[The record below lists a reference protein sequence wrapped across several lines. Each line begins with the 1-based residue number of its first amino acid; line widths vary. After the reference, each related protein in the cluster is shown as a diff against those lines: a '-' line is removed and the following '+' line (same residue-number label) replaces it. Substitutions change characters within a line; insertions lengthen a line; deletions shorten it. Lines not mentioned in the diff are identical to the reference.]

1 MRQCHVNQIHFNNND
16 DNNLSLRQYYYASPL
31 QSMKPHIV
39 ARFSDIAVIYLP
51 IVRMLCV
58 SYPLFICL
66 FSSFYVFYVQFF
78 TMCIRCVIHDNNRIR
93 FFLHAA
99 PHKAIVC
106 ASVLLRIIVGDYR
119 PKVTGRMSRR
129 RCPDGRGV
137 AVYGHPIPSAA
148 KELRYTLGRH
158 RLYPTPICEATWPMR
173 DYWSQSIR
181 NIGWKDLRW

>member
-119 PKVTGRMSRR
+119 PNVTGRMSRR
-129 RCPDGRGV
+129 RCPDGRGGQCMDTIYRPRQRSF
-137 AVYGHPIPSAA
+137 AIHWDFIDFTQHPSVRRRGP
-148 KELRYTLGRH
+148 
-158 RLYPTPICEATWPMR
+158 
-173 DYWSQSIR
+173 
-181 NIGWKDLRW
+181 